1 MPKVRRRMCWM
12 KPLWTDPRSLAVWLR
27 YEEMAADVLGLNKD
41 SWSLFCLFHCWNASV
56 HQVEPPH
63 ILYLYLMG
71 WPWESRHVFK
81 LPQGLWIHS
90 TYRRASSWMGRWC
103 FQWFFTTGWFNHQL
117 DGFSRILHVFISEDQ
132 NFESPGQRLFFQN
145 FTMEHPSR
153 CWRFITH
160 LCSFQN
166 WLHVKISF
174 TLILCSRN

>member
-132 NFESPGQRLFFQN
+132 NFESPGQRLFFPEFHN
-145 FTMEHPSR
+145 GTSLKMLTIHHTS
-153 CWRFITH
+153 
-160 LCSFQN
+160 L
-166 WLHVKISF
+166 
-174 TLILCSRN
+174 